1 MLDNALLRPFP
12 AMQHDPLS
20 RPEFGDG
27 RERNA
32 IYAVSP
38 NASDAESLVA
48 IVSLRSDDTVEVRL
62 IRPGA
67 VAADGEVPEGR
78 RQIFGVFTLERQS
91 GECGF

>member
-1 MLDNALLRPFP
+1 
-12 AMQHDPLS
+12 
-20 RPEFGDG
+20 
-27 RERNA
+27 
-32 IYAVSP
+32 
-38 NASDAESLVA
+38 VA